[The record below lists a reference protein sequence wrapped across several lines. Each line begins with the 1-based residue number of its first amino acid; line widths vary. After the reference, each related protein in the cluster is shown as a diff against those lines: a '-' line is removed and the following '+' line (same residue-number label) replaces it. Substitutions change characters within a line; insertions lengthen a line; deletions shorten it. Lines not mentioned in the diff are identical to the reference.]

1 MHTYGLSLYPT
12 QMYDKQELFFALL
25 EIRNGEKNES
35 EK

>member
-1 MHTYGLSLYPT
+1 MDSHYIPPKS
-12 QMYDKQELFFALL
+12 MYDKQELFFALL